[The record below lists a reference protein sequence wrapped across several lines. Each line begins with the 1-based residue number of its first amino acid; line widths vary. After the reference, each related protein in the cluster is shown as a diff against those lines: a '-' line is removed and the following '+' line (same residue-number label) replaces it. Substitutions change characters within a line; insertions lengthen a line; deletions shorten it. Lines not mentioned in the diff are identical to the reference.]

1 MMYGF
6 HRIPDL
12 PAPGEAGIMPS
23 ATAARPD
30 TYDMVLVHRVFRREL
45 GAAPYLVRGVAPGN
59 AQRAAVV
66 ARHIALLLIDLHLH
80 HSGEDELLWPRLR
93 ESADVDPALVARME
107 AQHERISALVDKADG
122 LLPVWRDNPEDSTT
136 RGLADILEQ
145 LTAELDSHLG
155 EEEAEI
161 LPLVAVHFTAAE
173 WEELGERGMEGIA
186 KSRPLW
192 ALSALLEGA
201 DEAERAKFMANVPL
215 PARLTWRLIGRWR
228 YRRSQERVYGTA

>member
-1 MMYGF
+1 MYGF

-12 PAPGEAGIMPS
+12 VEPGEAWIMPS
-23 ATAARPD
+23 ATAVRPD

-45 GAAPYLVRGVAPGN
+45 GAAPYLVRGVAPSN

-66 ARHIALLLIDLHLH
+66 ARHITLLLIDLHLH
-80 HSGEDELLWPRLR
+80 HSAEDELLWPRLR
-93 ESADVDPALVARME
+93 ERVDVDTALVARME
-107 AQHERISALVDKADG
+107 AQHERISALADKADR

-145 LTAELDSHLG
+145 LAAELDAHLG

-173 WEELGERGMEGIA
+173 WEELGEHGMEGIA
-186 KSRPLW
+186 KSRLLW
-192 ALSALLEGA
+192 ALSAILEDA
-201 DEAERAKFMANVPL
+201 DDADRAKFMAKVPL
-215 PARLTWRLIGRWR
+215 PARVAWRLIGHRR
-228 YRRSQERVYGTA
+228 YRRSQQRVYGTAS